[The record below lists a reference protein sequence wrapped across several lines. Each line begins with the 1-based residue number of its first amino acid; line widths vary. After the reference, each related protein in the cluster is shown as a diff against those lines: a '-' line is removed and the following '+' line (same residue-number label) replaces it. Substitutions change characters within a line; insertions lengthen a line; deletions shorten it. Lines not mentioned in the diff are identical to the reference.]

1 MSRTKPNL
9 VKRGLLYAATL
20 PLVGLAL
27 GLASSGPAPAAN
39 AATVATNPAPPSGS
53 DVSIWN
59 GATDKSDS
67 GATCGDYMFQVSLAP
82 GQPKSYH
89 LFGRLCHQGPVAGK
103 TLEVLLNGGT
113 YDHTYWDFPYQ
124 PGKYS
129 YVKWATGAGYVTLN
143 LDRLGYGYSSHA
155 DPVASNFT
163 MQGWTV
169 HQVIQEVR
177 AGGLGT
183 DFYRAVLA
191 GHSMGSFTA
200 WDEAGTYHDVDG
212 VIITGAEH
220 TANPVKLSQVI
231 AAILQPAQLDSKFV
245 SLPLGYFTTFP
256 GLRCQT
262 LFYLPNTD
270 PNVCAADE
278 ATKSTVST
286 GEIGDIAPAV
296 LNTTLSDAI
305 NVPVLMVDGQYDTF
319 YCLGSCTDAYAKA
332 GAAGY
337 ASAPCYDSFILPNS
351 GHDVNLEL
359 DSTEW
364 FKRANSWVQGR
375 IGLSPSQPAADACS

>member
-1 MSRTKPNL
+1 VIRTKASL
-9 VKRGLLYAATL
+9 IKRGVMYAATL
-20 PLVGLAL
+20 PLVAL
-27 GLASSGPAPAAN
+27 TLGFTSSQSAPAAN
-39 AATVATNPAPPSGS
+39 AAAVASNPVPQSGS

-59 GATDKSDS
+59 GATDKSGS
-67 GATCGDYMFQVSLAP
+67 GATCGDYMFQVSLSA

-89 LFGRLCHQGPVAGK
+89 LFGRLCHQGAVEGK
-103 TLEVLLNGGT
+103 TLQVLVNGGT
-113 YDHTYWDFPYQ
+113 YDHTYWDFPYA

-129 YVKWATGAGYVTLN
+129 YVKWASDAGYVTLN

-155 DPVASNFT
+155 DPLGSNFA
-163 MQGWTV
+163 MQGWAV
-169 HQVIQEVR
+169 HQVIQEIR
-177 AGGLGT
+177 AGQLGAN
-183 DFYRAVLA
+183 FYRIVLA

-231 AAILQPAQLDSKFV
+231 AAILEPAQLDARFA

-256 GLRCQT
+256 GMRCQT

-270 PNVCAADE
+270 PNVCAEDE

-286 GEIGDIAPAV
+286 AEIADIAPAV
-296 LNTTLSDAI
+296 LNTTLSDSI

-319 YCLGSCTDAYAKA
+319 YCLGSCTDEYAKA
-332 GAAGY
+332 QGADY

-359 DSTEW
+359 NSTEW
-364 FKRANSWVQGR
+364 FMRANSWVQDR
-375 IGLSPSQPAADACS
+375 IGVSSTQPAASACN